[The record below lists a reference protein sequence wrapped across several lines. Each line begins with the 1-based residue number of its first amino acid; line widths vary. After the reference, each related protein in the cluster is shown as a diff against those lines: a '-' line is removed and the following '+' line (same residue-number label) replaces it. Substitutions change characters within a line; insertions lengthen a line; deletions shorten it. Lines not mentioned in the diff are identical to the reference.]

1 MGKLV
6 YLMSAMVVM
15 MSCGKDNAM
24 TSPEQPMEAPVAS
37 TPDPEAIALVALY
50 DATGGEH
57 WRDRSNWG
65 SGRPIGEWYGVTVN
79 SENRVVGLNLAYN
92 NLAGEIPEALGQ
104 LTALRELDLSHNRL
118 SGNIPEAIGELEN
131 LSTIFVDSNK
141 AMTGPLPPAL
151 LGLTLKAFW
160 TYDTQLCVPEGE
172 AFGEWRNAIANG
184 YGMIGCGDE
193 RSLLVAFYEHT
204 GGPGWKRSDNWLSTA
219 PVGDW
224 FGIETDE
231 TGAVVRI
238 ALDDN
243 NLRGSLPPQI
253 GRFMHL
259 QVLRLKLNR
268 LGGTIPKEL
277 ARLEKLRTIEFG
289 GNALSGPIPPELG
302 SLSRLEDLALYEN
315 QLTGPI
321 PAELGQLGK
330 LEWLSVSRNGLVG
343 SIPSELGDLMSLR
356 LLFLYGNDLSGP
368 IPPELGGLENLTA
381 LELHDNRLSGEIPS
395 ELGQLRKVERFI
407 LSDNE
412 LEGSIPPELG
422 GMTNVRTLWLDSN
435 RLSGPIPPS
444 LASLDNLAVLWLY
457 NNRLSGPIPPELG
470 EMESLTRLSLSANN
484 LSGVVPQEL
493 GRLSDL
499 TVFLVRD
506 NAALAG
512 PLPESFLQLDL
523 LVLWLSGTEVCI
535 PTGTDFTSWMDQ
547 IEDLQ
552 GGLRCGAVSRT
563 VRSVSAAR
571 SVGTARSVSEDLD
584 AEERRLRWNPDY

>member
-1 MGKLV
+1 MMSVMLV
-6 YLMSAMVVM
+6 MV
-15 MSCGKDNAM
+15 SCGKDNAV
-24 TSPEQPMEAPVAS
+24 TSSEQPMPAPVTSSRA
-37 TPDPEAIALVALY
+37 DPETAALVALY

-65 SGRPIGEWYGVTVN
+65 SDRPIGEWYGVSVN

-92 NLAGEIPEALGQ
+92 NLTGEIPEAVGQ
-104 LTALRELDLSHNRL
+104 LKSLRELDLSHNQL
-118 SGNIPEAIGELEN
+118 YGNIPESFGNLEN
-131 LSTIFVDSNK
+131 LSTLFVDSNK
-141 AMTGPLPPAL
+141 AMTGPLPAAL

-172 AFGEWRNAIANG
+172 AFDEWRNAIANG
-184 YGMIGCGDE
+184 YGMIGCGAE

-204 GGPGWKRSDNWLSTA
+204 GGPDWKRSDNWLSTA
-219 PVGDW
+219 PLGDW

-302 SLSRLEDLALYEN
+302 SVSGLEDLALYEN
-315 QLTGPI
+315 RLTGPI
-321 PAELGQLGK
+321 PRELGQLGK
-330 LEWLSVSRNGLVG
+330 LEWLSVSRNRLSG
-343 SIPSELGDLMSLR
+343 SIPPELGNLKSLR

-368 IPPELGGLENLTA
+368 IPPELGGLKNLTA

-422 GMTNVRTLWLDSN
+422 GLTNARTLWLDSN

-444 LASLDNLAVLWLY
+444 LKDLDNLAVLWLY
-457 NNRLSGPIPPELG
+457 NNQLSGPIPPELG
-470 EMESLTRLSLSANN
+470 GMDGLTRLSLSANN
-484 LSGVVPQEL
+484 LSGEVPEEL

-506 NAALAG
+506 NAALIG

-523 LVLWLSGTEVCI
+523 RALWLSGTEVCI
-535 PTGTDFTSWMDQ
+535 PAGTEFTSWMDQ
-547 IEDLQ
+547 IEDLRA
-552 GGLRCGAVSRT
+552 GFRCGAVPR
-563 VRSVSAAR
+563 AAR
-571 SVGTARSVSEDLD
+571 SVSSARSFSSDLD
-584 AEERRLRWNPDY
+584 AAERKLRWNPDY